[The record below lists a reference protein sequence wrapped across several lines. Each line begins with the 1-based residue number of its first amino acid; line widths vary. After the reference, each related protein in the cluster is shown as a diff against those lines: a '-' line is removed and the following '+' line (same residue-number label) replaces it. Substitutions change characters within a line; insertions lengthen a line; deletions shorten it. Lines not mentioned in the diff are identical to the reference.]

1 MLEDLNQYE
10 SSIERSPLWTDL
22 TNSSTNDLE
31 NDLEKL
37 SSNQQKIIQLVAANP
52 YITQQQLSQQV
63 GISPK
68 NIRLNMARLKS
79 LGLLR
84 RIGPD
89 KGGHWV
95 VKVKKQ

>member
-1 MLEDLNQYE
+1 MFLSSPP

-22 TNSSTNDLE
+22 TINPMNDLK

-37 SSNQQKIIQLVAANP
+37 SPNQQKNIQLVASNP

-68 NIRLNMARLKS
+68 NIRLNMSRLKS

-89 KGGHWV
+89 KGGHWE

>member
-1 MLEDLNQYE
+1 M
-10 SSIERSPLWTDL
+10 
-22 TNSSTNDLE
+22 NDLE
-31 NDLEKL
+31 NDLEK
-37 SSNQQKIIQLVAANP
+37 SSANQQKIIKLVVANP

-84 RIGPD
+84 RVGPD
-89 KGGHWV
+89 KGGHWE
-95 VKVKKQ
+95 VKNPPINDYLHTLNN